1 MNNVIQFNRHE
12 IFTEEMMRTL
22 SGIIT
27 DLMYTGGLSNF
38 NLINYLYGM
47 YDGYLYTNILL
58 TAMEYPSDIY
68 ERVLDLYR
76 EIDNRIEA

>member
-1 MNNVIQFNRHE
+1 MNDVIQFNRHE

-22 SGIIT
+22 SGVIT
-27 DLMYTGGLSNF
+27 DVMCTEGLSNF
-38 NLINYLYGM
+38 NFINRLYGM
-47 YDGYLYTNILL
+47 YDGYLYTDILL
-58 TAMEYPSDIY
+58 MAMEYSSDIY